1 MTAGGCGRH
10 WGRIPAPAQAGCEPR
25 RAARSARRA
34 ARPGAC
40 TERAAYSQLFFCC
53 HNVLPAVALASVQAS
68 PRTGP
73 LREPREQP
81 RTRGLCGCVPR
92 GRFAAA
98 RSLLAGGGSAFC
110 ARPPGAPSG
119 GRAPYRAPVEG
130 RHPDGGWKAARG
142 ARKRT
147 AWRQEPA
154 AAGVHFFSSS
164 AAALPPCA
172 RRACL
177 RAPRSPISPW
187 PVRCRRCDP
196 PRQG

>member
-40 TERAAYSQLFFCC
+40 AERALVLVFFSQRAASCGFGLG
-53 HNVLPAVALASVQAS
+53 ASVAPHGTS
-68 PRTGP
+68 ARTK
-73 LREPREQP
+73 QP
-81 RTRGLCGCVPR
+81 RTREVCGCVPR

-110 ARPPGAPSG
+110 ARPPGALSG
-119 GRAPYRAPVEG
+119 GRAPSRAPVEG
-130 RHPDGGWKAARG
+130 RHPDGGRKAARG

-154 AAGVHFFSSS
+154 AAGVYFFPSS

-196 PRQG
+196 LRQG